1 MIKLSNSNNFSSEK
15 FSGKLGIKP
24 GAAFPSEYATQYPCA
39 VHPPS
44 PKNSNFFVDYLGQG
58 MNMGS
63 FGFGLFSLSIDH
75 SEALDHSANVASV
88 E

>member
-1 MIKLSNSNNFSSEK
+1 MIKLSYSNNFSSEN

-24 GAAFPSEYATQYPCA
+24 GAAFPSEYATYVLCI
-39 VHPPS
+39 PP
-44 PKNSNFFVDYLGQG
+44 PPRIVMFFVDYLGQG
-58 MNMGS
+58 GNMGS